1 MKMTSQFL
9 DETNASV
16 GGTNG
21 IAYDDEVIYA
31 NIILSI
37 CSNFISIL
45 FLFGS
50 LWWNNTFKSSPTSSF
65 YLKYSGHEFRWIAT
79 FLLLLLHLAMVL
91 ESFLADPEIPFSAFR
106 LSLHISDVTPVA
118 LDVVTLFVATQMEK
132 LHLPSLSSALAV
144 TWLVPGV
151 VQVARVCYV
160 VIRVD
165 MFYTFVRFYG
175 YIITLVLYVGLFV
188 NDVRIYFLKV
198 YKNPLDKYD
207 RQRFQKQLEKE
218 GVKFVDSYSI
228 FPIRMSFWWVWPLLR
243 QTKKAPLSKEDIGSI
258 PQRERGVFIHLE
270 MRNNLRRLQQRK
282 NQYGS
287 KIWYVLL
294 MKSGGALLHSA
305 VLTMLAG
312 VMSVVP
318 PIALKRIITIY
329 GNHSHESSVQELTHV
344 KGNYFTSV
352 EDYFGNGFVLVM
364 VMTIAQLLVQ
374 ICESWSMH
382 INLIEGCRLAA
393 GIQGLICEKMLYL
406 SRSNLNIG
414 KITNHMT
421 ADLQRL
427 RFLALAVHAMWSVPL
442 KIVIAVVLL
451 YGELGVA
458 CFPGI
463 LLVFFSILYQFEFAK
478 KAARF
483 EKEKLR
489 VSDSRVKRIGEMLS
503 GMRYLKMSGYED
515 FFSESISKIRGN
527 ECHHLGLVQLWN
539 FILSAV
545 GEATPYAVCIIM
557 FFFSNWYNET
567 LLTPAKAFFT
577 ITVLK
582 SLQEPLTS
590 FSREMGTLYSCIISF
605 HRIEKYFDLPT
616 RKHHGYLKC
625 DVIVQQSDVKTQLQ
639 MEKVG
644 NLLIPEVERSLIGCY
659 GSSMGEESG
668 LAIKVHN

>member
-270 MRNNLRRLQQRK
+270 MRNNLRRLQQ
-282 NQYGS
+282 
-287 KIWYVLL
+287 
-294 MKSGGALLHSA
+294 
-305 VLTMLAG
+305 
-312 VMSVVP
+312 
-318 PIALKRIITIY
+318 
-329 GNHSHESSVQELTHV
+329 LTHV